1 MMEITKQ
8 RSVCPLSMVLDLFG
22 DKWSLLILRDAI
34 LFDKRRY
41 GEFLAS
47 PEAISTN
54 ILAARLRQLEAIGIM
69 EKYADPADGKAS
81 LYIPTT
87 RGLRLLPLLVEA
99 MRWGIDEF
107 GQEGMPDFALAL
119 VENGPGQYIDD
130 KSIVLSQER
139 EALSLAC

>member
-1 MMEITKQ
+1 METDKE
-8 RSVCPLSMVLDLFG
+8 RSVCPLSKVLDLFG

-47 PEAISTN
+47 PERISTN
-54 ILAARLRQLEAIGIM
+54 ILAARLRQLEAAGIL

-81 LYIPTT
+81 LYIPTS

-99 MRWGIDEF
+99 MRWGVEEF
-107 GQEGMPDFALAL
+107 GIQEMPDFAIAL
-119 VENGPGQYIDD
+119 MKDGSGPYIAH
-130 KSIVLSQER
+130 KNTVLLQER
-139 EALSLAC
+139 KTLTLAC